1 MSLQHFWHIL
11 GRTFCLLLVVRYSL
25 LFARYFL
32 LVARYFLLFARYCL
46 LVTRYFLAS
55 FYRQLL
61 DYKSHVLPLST

>member
-11 GRTFCLLLVVRYSL
+11 GRTFCLLLVVHYSL

-32 LVARYFLLFARYCL
+32 LFARYWL
-46 LVTRYFLAS
+46 LVARYFLAS
-55 FYRQLL
+55 FYGELL